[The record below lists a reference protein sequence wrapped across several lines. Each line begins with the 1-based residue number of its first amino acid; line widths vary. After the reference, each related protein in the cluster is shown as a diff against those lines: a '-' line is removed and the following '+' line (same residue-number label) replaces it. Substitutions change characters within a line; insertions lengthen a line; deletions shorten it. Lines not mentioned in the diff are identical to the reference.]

1 MYPHSLLWH
10 YLWIAPH
17 IYTIFIVGLIIHK
30 RLAREFPFFLA
41 YCIFQVI
48 EQPILFVLDHD
59 ARVSAESYWIT
70 YSCLLVPQIALRFA
84 VIYELFSQMFNPY
97 PGLQEL
103 GRRLLKWVAVILIMA
118 AALFSGLNP
127 GEQGNYLLSGI
138 PILNRAV
145 ALIQSGLLMVLFL
158 SASSLRLSW
167 RSYTFGIAVGLGL
180 YSSVDLA
187 SEAVRIWLGTGG
199 GTYALDFVTMAA
211 YHCSV
216 LIWIAYLLAPEPVRV
231 SGAELPQTSMA
242 QWNAELQ
249 RMLLQ

>member
-17 IYTIFIVGLIIHK
+17 AFTIVVVWLIIRK

-41 YCIFQVI
+41 YCLCQVV
-48 EQPILFVLDHD
+48 EQPVLFLLDHD
-59 ARVSAESYWIT
+59 PRVLADSYWVT
-70 YSCLLVPQIALRFA
+70 YSCLLVTQIALRFA
-84 VIYELFSQMFNPY
+84 VIYELFSQIFSPY

-103 GRRLLKWVAVILIMA
+103 GRRLLKWVAVILTMA

-145 ALIQSGLLMVLFL
+145 ALIQSGLLIVLFL

-180 YSSVDLA
+180 YASVDLGV
-187 SEAVRIWLGTGG
+187 EAVRIWLGMGA
-199 GTYALDFVTMAA
+199 GTYALDFVSMAS
-211 YHCSV
+211 YHASV
-216 LIWIAYLLAPEPVRV
+216 LIWIAYLLAPEPVRA
-231 SGAELPQTSMA
+231 SSAELPQTSMT

-249 RMLLQ
+249 RLLLQ

>member
-1 MYPHSLLWH
+1 VWLL
-10 YLWIAPH
+10 LR
-17 IYTIFIVGLIIHK
+17 K
-30 RLAREFPFFLA
+30 CLAREFPCFLA
-41 YCIFQVI
+41 YCVFQVI
-48 EQPILFVLDHD
+48 EQPILFALDHD

-127 GEQGNYLLSGI
+127 GESGNYLLSGI

-180 YSSVDLA
+180 YSSVDLV

-216 LIWIAYLLAPEPVRV
+216 LIWIACLLAPEPVRV
-231 SGAELPQTSMA
+231 AAAELPQTSMA